1 MKVFDLHCDTL
12 SELRYAE
19 EAGQPKSFAENDL
32 QIDLKKLQKGDYM
45 LQCFAAFVNLARPGQ
60 DPLVAALEEI
70 DIFKRIMAKYSDF
83 IAPVYQPED
92 LRKNAEAG
100 KISGMLTIEEGGCCK
115 GSLGVLRLMHE
126 LGVRMM
132 TLTWNHE
139 NELASP
145 QRNPGGVLVPQ
156 TEKGLTGT
164 GFAFLAEME
173 RLHMIV
179 DVSHLSDK
187 GFWDIVEHGTRPFA
201 ASHSNCRALA
211 PHCRNL
217 TDEMIR
223 ALANKGGLVGLNYC
237 SGFLDNQPEEKLC
250 RSTTALMAKHAA
262 HFKQVGGIEIIG
274 LGSDFDGIGGK
285 LEMDDCSKL
294 PLLADALCREG
305 FTEDEVEA
313 IFYRNARRFFEENL

>member
-115 GSLGVLRLMHE
+115 GSLGVLRLMHDLE
-126 LGVRMM
+126 PRKRAGQPQCGAGSR
-132 TLTWNHE
+132 HGYH
-139 NELASP
+139 LALP
-145 QRNPGGVLVPQ
+145 TQYEDRP
-156 TEKGLTGT
+156 ERKGLRVPGRD
-164 GFAFLAEME
+164 G
-173 RLHMIV
+173 
-179 DVSHLSDK
+179 
-187 GFWDIVEHGTRPFA
+187 A
-201 ASHSNCRALA
+201 AAH
-211 PHCRNL
+211 HCRR
-217 TDEMIR
+217 E
-223 ALANKGGLVGLNYC
+223 
-237 SGFLDNQPEEKLC
+237 PP
-250 RSTTALMAKHAA
+250 
-262 HFKQVGGIEIIG
+262 
-274 LGSDFDGIGGK
+274 LG
-285 LEMDDCSKL
+285 
-294 PLLADALCREG
+294 
-305 FTEDEVEA
+305 
-313 IFYRNARRFFEENL
+313 